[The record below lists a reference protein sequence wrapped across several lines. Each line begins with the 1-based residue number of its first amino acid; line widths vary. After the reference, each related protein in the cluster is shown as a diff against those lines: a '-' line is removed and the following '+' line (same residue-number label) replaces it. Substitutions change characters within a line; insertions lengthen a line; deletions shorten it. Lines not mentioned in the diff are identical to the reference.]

1 MRPGENGRKLLNFAE
16 THMENPQTDMKI
28 RIVSTLLAM
37 FLVAGV
43 WAQGFK
49 AHSGDVPGAYN
60 FWFYNPEAQVSKD
73 SHFPLLIFLHGASLC
88 GRNLNKVKRYG
99 AIDAVSRGRYI
110 DSYIVAPQ
118 NPGGAWNPEKI
129 MKIVEWA
136 ERNYNV
142 DTTRIYVYG
151 MSLGGFGTIDFAA
164 TYPDKVACA
173 MALCGGG
180 TVRDLSG
187 LSKVP
192 LWIVHG
198 TADRAVSVSASDK
211 VVAAIRD
218 TGDDSRLI
226 YTRMPGVN
234 HGRPARIFYMLQT
247 YDWMFSHSIA
257 DKDRPVN
264 REFEITNEMLSRAYQ
279 DLGKDIDFGD
289 DY

>member
-1 MRPGENGRKLLNFAE
+1 MRNKHLLMLLWLALAFYRVAAQKFTAHRNE
-16 THMENPQTDMKI
+16 
-28 RIVSTLLAM
+28 VS
-37 FLVAGV
+37 G
-43 WAQGFK
+43 
-49 AHSGDVPGAYN
+49 SYN
-60 FWFYNPEAQVSKD
+60 FWFYNPEPSISED
-73 SHFPLLIFLHGASLC
+73 SHFPLLIFLHGQSLC
-88 GRNLNKVKRYG
+88 GNNLDKVKRYG
-99 AIDAVSRGRYI
+99 AIDAVARGRYI
-110 DSYIVAPQ
+110 DSYIMAPQ
-118 NPGGAWNPEKI
+118 NPGGAWNPRKI
-129 MKIVEWA
+129 MSLVEWA
-136 ERNYNV
+136 QRNYNV

-180 TVRDLSG
+180 TVADLSG

-198 TADRAVSVSASDK
+198 TADRAVPVSSSDK
-211 VVAAIRD
+211 VVAAIRA

-247 YDWMFSHSIA
+247 YDWLFSHSIL
-257 DKDRPVN
+257 DKDREVN
-264 REFEITNEMLSRAYQ
+264 REFEITNEMLGRAYQ
-279 DLGKDIDFGD
+279 DLGKDIFADD